1 MQKNN
6 RYRIIVLISGLF
18 INLCTGILY
27 MWSVFLPYV
36 VSHHGWN
43 PSQVAM
49 TSAVMIAGFVLGNI
63 LTGLAQ
69 EKIHPRAAAFFGCGL
84 FCSGIY
90 LTALIGHGIPSMIYL
105 TYGIAGGLG
114 CGIAYGTVLAVLQKW
129 WPAHLGFATG
139 TSVGFFGLSV
149 VILSPVADRMLRT
162 GGVPFTFKILAI
174 VFFVVCAAAALLM
187 KNPDKAYYYSEI
199 TKKIDI
205 ENVKQFKPREMLRSM
220 SYYYILISVFAA
232 SAAYLVIVPFITTIA
247 LSRGISP
254 GLALIAVMGT
264 GVANAL
270 GRILAPLASEKTRR
284 TTVMMLCAII
294 SAAAC
299 VLIIFASGAAYIA
312 AVFFIAFSYGGASGI
327 TPVIATEL
335 FGARYSGANYG
346 LVLVGVGLSSIVF
359 GRLAA
364 VFVSGSLTGVFILCA
379 SLCSVPVLMMILIRR
394 RCLKLGKI
402 I

>member
-1 MQKNN
+1 
-6 RYRIIVLISGLF
+6 
-18 INLCTGILY
+18 
-27 MWSVFLPYV
+27 
-36 VSHHGWN
+36 
-43 PSQVAM
+43 
-49 TSAVMIAGFVLGNI
+49 
-63 LTGLAQ
+63 
-69 EKIHPRAAAFFGCGL
+69 
-84 FCSGIY
+84 
-90 LTALIGHGIPSMIYL
+90 
-105 TYGIAGGLG
+105 
-114 CGIAYGTVLAVLQKW
+114 
-129 WPAHLGFATG
+129 
-139 TSVGFFGLSV
+139 
-149 VILSPVADRMLRT
+149 
-162 GGVPFTFKILAI
+162 
-174 VFFVVCAAAALLM
+174 
-187 KNPDKAYYYSEI
+187 
-199 TKKIDI
+199 
-205 ENVKQFKPREMLRSM
+205 M